1 MSESTVK
8 VLPRRFMY
16 NNLALE
22 DIDSNAAP
30 DEIMLAYSEHYPE
43 LTEGHVEGP
52 EITDDAMVYK
62 FVTRLGTKGISSS
75 QKKPVDFT
83 LMREVA
89 HALLRDGEGEEDG
102 VELPPSEAL
111 EVI

>member
-1 MSESTVK
+1 
-8 VLPRRFMY
+8 MY
-16 NNLALE
+16 NNLPLE
-22 DIDSNAAP
+22 DMDSSATP

-52 EITDDAMVYK
+52 EITADAMVYK
-62 FVTRLGTKGISSS
+62 FVTRLGTKGISG
-75 QKKPVDFT
+75 KKPLDFT

-89 HALLRDGEGEEDG
+89 CTLLRDGDREDDD
-102 VELPPSEAL
+102 VELSPSEAL